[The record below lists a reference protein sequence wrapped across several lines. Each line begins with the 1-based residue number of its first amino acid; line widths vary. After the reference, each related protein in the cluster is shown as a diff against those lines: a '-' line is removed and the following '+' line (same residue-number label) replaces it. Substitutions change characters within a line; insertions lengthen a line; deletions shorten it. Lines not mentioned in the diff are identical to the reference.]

1 MHHSFCCYKHSV
13 SFGHPIK
20 FINRNKVEHLFNIIF
35 DFLLQCSEK
44 RDLEIESGLICYAKS
59 LNIFILKR
67 EVQLCV
73 KVDRKVNKTENYQ
86 FFKTVVL
93 KEICLMSEPFDF

>member
-1 MHHSFCCYKHSV
+1 MYHSFCCYKHSV

-44 RDLEIESGLICYAKS
+44 RDLEIESGLIFYAKS

-93 KEICLMSEPFDF
+93 KEICVMSEPFDF